1 MKMHIANIGHVGCEQ
16 RRSAPKL
23 VIKSIFNVNYCV
35 YRETLSTLF
44 TISQMEKGMPLYV
57 KMFLGGIG

>member
-1 MKMHIANIGHVGCEQ
+1 MHIANIGQVGCEQ

-23 VIKSIFNVNYCV
+23 VIYSSFIVNCRV

-44 TISQMEKGMPLYV
+44 TISQMEMGIPLYV
-57 KMFLGGIG
+57 KMFLGGLG